1 MKRNKRMLTKYI
13 SYCLCGL
20 LLCCPA
26 LSAEAGEA
34 AVSYEQLRAGAANV
48 GDKER
53 DYTVISISTAEEL
66 QELAENC
73 TVDAWSVDKY
83 IKLENDILLSGETEI
98 VIPSFGGLFD
108 GCGHRISGLTL
119 HNTGSA
125 AGLFRYIQEGAAVQN
140 LTVAGRVLP
149 EGSQSEVGI
158 LAGVNYGRITNCR
171 AEGTVEG
178 DTDVG
183 GLVGVNGHTG
193 EIRNCSSGAVV
204 SGNHSTGGICGSN
217 LGILNHCT
225 NQGSVNIYTTEV
237 TYELDD
243 FTMENL
249 EDMNSASNVAVHT
262 DTGGVTG
269 YSEGKL
275 YYCSNAGKVGY
286 QHVGYNV
293 GGVVG
298 RLHQGYVQ
306 NCTNTGQV
314 FGRKDVGGIVGQMEP
329 FLEIQYLDDK
339 LKEIDREADKLI
351 DLLDETQKDL
361 SGYGKQASELTKSL
375 TVSLRNISGAAEN
388 LTNTTNDL
396 WYIYNQELTG
406 VGNDLDRL
414 GTDLENQGNADKE
427 NGGTKDITVSGGDF
441 FGSISGGDAGDIT
454 ITVPTVPDDTESYR
468 AALRRFGDS
477 AGTHLSNITT
487 ATGDR
492 SGGIKDNLN
501 VLNSEM
507 KAACDTMSRL
517 ADVLQQGT
525 DENAAN
531 MDAVVAQTRVLRQS
545 VSELRD
551 DLFRYEGITVEDASD
566 EAASGELINPGAEQE
581 EARYDTSSFQQGKV
595 TLCVNEG
602 SVEADTN
609 VGGIVG
615 QVATEY
621 DFDPEDDIEVTGA
634 ESFHI
639 EQTVKAVVRESRNL
653 GTVTGKKDYIGGIVG
668 KADFGAIISCES
680 YGSVSSTGGSY
691 VGGIAGSSGYAVRSC
706 YAMGELSGKNYV
718 GGIAGKGSDVFY
730 SYAYPSLEMTGECG
744 GSIAGQVADDG
755 ILYGNYYV
763 AGNIPGVDSIGYAGG
778 AEPLPYEEFC
788 SREGVPAAFSQF
800 TVTFLADGVELA
812 SFQCSYGDSLD
823 SSQIP
828 QIPQKEG
835 YYGEWPAFDH
845 TCITRNMVLE
855 AQYEKWIS
863 SLAGS
868 EKAESGKTRFLVQGQ
883 FLPEAELRVSEEEDN
898 ITLSVVYVD
907 ESGEE
912 TGAYEG
918 PLLVRVFCEDTEK
931 TLVEICQDG
940 VYTQALTETVGS
952 YLEFTLEGR
961 VFRLTQASDGNKL
974 RIVAAAAAAGV
985 ALLLVLLVR
994 NKNKRKKAKK
1004 TERK

>member
-1 MKRNKRMLTKYI
+1 MKRNKRMLTKYM

-20 LLCCPA
+20 LLCCPV

-34 AVSYEQLRAGAANV
+34 KVSYEQLRAGTANV
-48 GDKER
+48 GDRER

-73 TVDAWSVDKY
+73 TVDSWSADKY

-98 VIPSFGGLFD
+98 MIPSFGGYFD
-108 GCGHRISGLTL
+108 GCGYKISGLTL
-119 HNTGSA
+119 HSTGSA
-125 AGLFRYIQEGAAVQN
+125 VGLFRYIQEGAAVQN
-140 LTVAGRVLP
+140 LTVSGRVLP

-183 GLVGVNGHTG
+183 GLVGLNGRTG
-193 EIRNCSSGAVV
+193 EIRNCSSSAVV
-204 SGNHSTGGICGSN
+204 SGNHSTGGICGSS
-217 LGILNHCT
+217 LGTLNHCT
-225 NQGSVNIYTTEV
+225 NQGNVNIYTTEV

-243 FTMENL
+243 FTVEKL

-275 YYCSNAGKVGY
+275 YYCSNAGRIGY

-329 FLEIQYLDDK
+329 FLELQYLDDK

-351 DLLDETQKDL
+351 NLLDETQKDL
-361 SGYGKQASELTKSL
+361 SSYGKQASALTKSL
-375 TVSLRNISGAAEN
+375 TANLRNISEAAEN

-406 VGNDLDRL
+406 LSNDLDRL
-414 GTDLENQGNADKE
+414 GTDLENQEKADKE
-427 NGGTKDITVSGGDF
+427 SGSTKDITVSGGDF
-441 FGSISGGDAGDIT
+441 VSGGDAGHVT
-454 ITVPTVPDDTESYR
+454 ITVPNDAESYR

-477 AGTHLSNITT
+477 AGTHLSGMTT

-492 SGGIKDNLN
+492 SGGIEDNLN
-501 VLNSEM
+501 ILNSEM

-531 MDAVVAQTRVLRQS
+531 MDAVVEQTRVLRQS

-551 DLFRYEGITVEDASD
+551 DLFRYEGITVEDTSD
-566 EAASGELINPGAEQE
+566 EAASGEPINPGAEQE
-581 EARYDTSSFQQGKV
+581 EARYDTSSFQKGKV

-609 VGGIVG
+609 AGGIVG

-653 GTVTGKKDYIGGIVG
+653 GAVTGKKDCIGGIAG

-718 GGIAGKGSDVFY
+718 GGIAGKGSDIFY

-744 GSIAGQVADDG
+744 GSIAGQIADDG

-763 AGNIPGVDSIGYAGG
+763 AGNVPGVDSIGYAGG
-778 AEPLPYEEFC
+778 AEPLSYEEFC

-812 SFQCSYGDSLD
+812 SFQCGYGDSLD

-855 AQYEKWIS
+855 AQYEKWVS
-863 SLAGS
+863 SLAGA
-868 EKAESGKTRFLVQGQ
+868 EKAESGKTKFLVQGQ
-883 FLPEAELRVSEEEDN
+883 FLPGAELRVTEGQDS
-898 ITLSVVYVD
+898 ITLSVIYVD
-907 ESGEE
+907 ENGEE
-912 TGAYEG
+912 TGEYEG

-931 TLVEICQDG
+931 TLVEISRDG
-940 VYTQALTETVGS
+940 AYTQVLTETVGS
-952 YLEFTLEGR
+952 YLEFSMEGR
-961 VFRLTQASDGNKL
+961 TFRLTQTTDGNKL
-974 RIVAAAAAAGV
+974 KIAAAAAAAGAV
-985 ALLLVLLVR
+985 LLLVLLIGKR
-994 NKNKRKKAKK
+994 KKNKNKKAKK
-1004 TERK
+1004 A